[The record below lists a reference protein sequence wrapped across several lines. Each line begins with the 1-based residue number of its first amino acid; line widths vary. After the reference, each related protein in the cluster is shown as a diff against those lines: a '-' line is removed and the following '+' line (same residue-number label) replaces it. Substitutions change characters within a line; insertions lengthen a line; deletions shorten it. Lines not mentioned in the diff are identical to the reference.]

1 MEDSNL
7 RIPGPV
13 PLPKETLEIMS
24 RQMINH
30 RGHEYAMMLEEM
42 SSNLK
47 SVLMT
52 KSDFYFISA
61 AGTGAMESSIVN
73 TTSPGDNI
81 LSISI
86 GWFGQRFGDISDAY
100 GCKTTRLEF
109 ESGEPADPEKV
120 KKEILKN
127 NNYKAVLITH
137 NESSS
142 GVRNPLREICEVI
155 KNNSNALI
163 LVDAVSSAA
172 GTRISTDRW
181 AIDIV
186 ATASQKS
193 WIAPPGIAMISFSE
207 KAWKAYESSSS
218 PKYYY
223 DIKQYKDYLEI
234 GQPPFTPALTT
245 MFALQYSLNR
255 MIEEGIENIFEKHSE
270 IAKFTRT
277 KANDIGLQIL
287 PKEEF
292 ASDTV
297 TAIKLPENIDGK
309 KLVNEIKENYNIVL
323 GGGQQKLAGK
333 IVRIGHMGWVEK
345 KDIEDSINALK
356 ETLGKR
362 N

>member
-1 MEDSNL
+1 
-7 RIPGPV
+7 
-13 PLPKETLEIMS
+13 
-24 RQMINH
+24 
-30 RGHEYAMMLEEM
+30 
-42 SSNLK
+42 
-47 SVLMT
+47 
-52 KSDFYFISA
+52 
-61 AGTGAMESSIVN
+61 
-73 TTSPGDNI
+73 
-81 LSISI
+81 
-86 GWFGQRFGDISDAY
+86 
-100 GCKTTRLEF
+100 
-109 ESGEPADPEKV
+109 
-120 KKEILKN
+120 
-127 NNYKAVLITH
+127 
-137 NESSS
+137 
-142 GVRNPLREICEVI
+142 
-155 KNNSNALI
+155 
-163 LVDAVSSAA
+163 
-172 GTRISTDRW
+172 
-181 AIDIV
+181 
-186 ATASQKS
+186 
-193 WIAPPGIAMISFSE
+193 MISFSE

-223 DIKQYKDYLEI
+223 DVKQYKDYLEI